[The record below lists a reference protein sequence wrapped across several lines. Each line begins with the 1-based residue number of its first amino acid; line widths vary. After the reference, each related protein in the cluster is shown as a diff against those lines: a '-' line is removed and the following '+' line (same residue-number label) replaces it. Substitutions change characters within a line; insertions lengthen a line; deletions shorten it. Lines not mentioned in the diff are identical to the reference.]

1 MSDESVPISFEF
13 FPPKTEVGVEKF
25 AVVRAELA
33 KLNPEFFSVTYGAG
47 GSTRDRTLSTVLET
61 QQHTGINTAPHL
73 SCVGDTRDSLRELL
87 NTYRDNG
94 INRIVA
100 LRGDLPSGM
109 GGAGELAYAS
119 DLVQFIREET
129 GDHFHLEV
137 AAYPEIHPQAANA
150 KADFAAFKTKV
161 EAGANSAITQYFFNA
176 EAYLYFV
183 DQCDRE
189 GITIP
194 IVPGIMPIT
203 NYTNLAR
210 FSDGCGA
217 EIPRWIRK
225 RLEGY
230 GDDIDSIK
238 QFGEEV
244 ITRLVET
251 LIEEGAPSIHFYS
264 MNQAAPVMAIC
275 DNLSLG
281 NG

>member
-33 KLNPEFFSVTYGAG
+33 KLDPEFFSVTYGAG
-47 GSTRDRTLSTVLET
+47 GSTRDRTLTTVLET

-119 DLVQFIREET
+119 DLVRFIREET
-129 GDHFHLEV
+129 GDHFFLEV

-161 EAGANSAITQYFFNA
+161 EMGANSAITQYFFNA

-189 GITIP
+189 GIEIP

-230 GDDIDSIK
+230 GDDVESIK

-251 LIEEGAPSIHFYS
+251 LIDEGVPSIHFYS
-264 MNQAAPVMAIC
+264 MNQAAPVLAIC

-281 NG
+281 NS